1 LLQGKAAELAPIQ
14 TGKSQEL
21 ANFSSRLPEGQAI
34 AVGVAIGEEDG
45 LVVGAAVGGV
55 GVMVAAAVGG
65 FGLGMR
71 RVLEPE

>member
-1 LLQGKAAELAPIQ
+1 MLQGKAAELAPIQ

-34 AVGVAIGEEDG
+34 AVGVAVGEEDG
-45 LVVGAAVGGV
+45 LVVGVAVGGV
-55 GVMVAAAVGG
+55 GVMVAAGVGG